1 MGMDRQREE
10 AGVEGRGNT
19 ANPHKVILMSMA
31 CVGKTVCVDLC
42 NKLECMSVRT
52 HQIASNRKCSSEW
65 IKHHDSNSS
74 FSE

>member
-31 CVGKTVCVDLC
+31 MCWGDSLC
-42 NKLECMSVRT
+42 RFM
-52 HQIASNRKCSSEW
+52 
-65 IKHHDSNSS
+65 
-74 FSE
+74 